1 MTKILDRYLTLAFI
15 KIFLICFISLTGLY
29 IVIHLFTNLDEIV
42 RITGENGS
50 MKDTLLS
57 FYGPR
62 VLEFFDRMAGVLIL
76 IAGIFSIALMQR
88 RRELTAIQ
96 AAGVGK
102 FRMVRPIVYASI
114 AIITLSVL
122 NREFL
127 LPKYKQQLT
136 RTAQN
141 WDDNDA
147 LGMNITKDHDTGILF
162 RGEQLEPAH
171 QRIRGP
177 IIQLPIYLSDSISRM
192 NADYGYLKPASVHH
206 PAGITMHNLTKP
218 ENMLEISNMKIG
230 DKVVVFSPKDCS
242 WLKPNQCFIA
252 TNVTLEQLAFGQ
264 EDSGYESLGEM
275 IASVKQ
281 PSQWYSRGK
290 RIAIHSRIIR
300 PVLDIV
306 LLLFGLPLIIS
317 QTNKNLLAAAGI
329 SVGVILLVQVTT
341 LGSQSLGS
349 LSIIKSAALAAWLP
363 AIIFVPLASLSMRT
377 LRR

>member
-1 MTKILDRYLTLAFI
+1 MKIIDRYLTFAFI

-42 RITGENGS
+42 EIAEATGS
-50 MKDTLLS
+50 MKDTLLN

-62 VLEFFDRMAGVLIL
+62 ALEFFDRMAGILIL
-76 IAGIFSIALMQR
+76 IAGIFAIAMMQR

-102 FRMVRPIVYASI
+102 FRMVRPIIIASLVVV
-114 AIITLSVL
+114 ALSVL
-122 NREFL
+122 NREIL
-127 LPKYKQQLT
+127 LPKFKVQLT

-141 WDDNDA
+141 WDENES

-162 RGEQLEPAH
+162 RGEKLEPS
-171 QRIRGP
+171 QERIREP
-177 IIQLPIYLSDSISRM
+177 VVQLPIYLSDTISRM
-192 NADYGYLKPASVHH
+192 NARFGYLLPAHKNH
-206 PAGITMHNLTKP
+206 PAGIKLQKVSKP
-218 ENMLEISNMKIG
+218 ENMMDVPSMKIG
-230 DKVVVFSPKDCS
+230 EQVVVYSPRDYH
-242 WLKPNQCFIA
+242 WLKAEQCFVV
-252 TNVTLEQLAFGQ
+252 TNINLQQLAFGQ

-275 IASVKQ
+275 IASTKQ

-306 LLLFGLPLIIS
+306 LLMLGLPLIIS

-329 SVGVILLVQVTT
+329 SVGIILLVQVTT

-349 LSIIKSAALAAWLP
+349 LSLIKSAALSAWLP
-363 AIIFVPLASLSMRT
+363 AIIFIPLASLSMRT

>member
-1 MTKILDRYLTLAFI
+1 MKILDRYLTFAFI

-42 RITGENGS
+42 EIAEATGS
-50 MKDTLLS
+50 MKDTLLN

-62 VLEFFDRMAGVLIL
+62 VLEFFDRMAGILIL

-102 FRMVRPIVYASI
+102 SRMVRPIIIASLVVVALGI
-114 AIITLSVL
+114 M
-122 NREFL
+122 NRELL
-127 LPKYKQQLT
+127 LPKFKAQLT

-141 WDDNDA
+141 WDENET
-147 LGMNITKDHDTGILF
+147 LGMSITKDHDTGILF
-162 RGEQLEPAH
+162 RGEKLEPAKD
-171 QRIRGP
+171 RIVKP
-177 IIQLPIYLSDSISRM
+177 VVQLPIYLSDTISRM
-192 NADYGYLKPASVHH
+192 NARYGYLKEADKNH
-206 PAGITMHNLTKP
+206 PSGITLHKISKP
-218 ENMLEISNMKIG
+218 EDMMNVPSMKIG
-230 DKVVVFSPKDCS
+230 DQVIVYSPRDYS
-242 WLKPNQCFIA
+242 WLKPHQCFVVSKI
-252 TNVTLEQLAFGQ
+252 NLEQLAFGQ
-264 EDSGYESLGEM
+264 EDSGYESLSEM
-275 IASVKQ
+275 ITSAQQ

-306 LLLFGLPLIIS
+306 LLVLGLPLIIS

-329 SVGVILLVQVTT
+329 SVGVILLFQVTT

-363 AIIFVPLASLSMRT
+363 AIIFIPLASLSMRT
-377 LRR
+377 LRH

>member
-1 MTKILDRYLTLAFI
+1 
-15 KIFLICFISLTGLY
+15 
-29 IVIHLFTNLDEIV
+29 
-42 RITGENGS
+42 
-50 MKDTLLS
+50 MKDTLIS

-62 VLEFFDRMAGVLIL
+62 VLEFFDRMAGILIL

-102 FRMVRPIVYASI
+102 FRMVRPIVIASI
-114 AIITLSVL
+114 AVIVLSVL

-127 LPKYKQQLT
+127 LPKFKRQLT

-141 WDDNDA
+141 WDDEEA
-147 LGMNITKDHDTGILF
+147 LGMNITKDHDTGVLF
-162 RGEQLEPAH
+162 RGEKLEPSFE
-171 QRIRGP
+171 RIRSP
-177 IIQLPIYLSDSISRM
+177 IVQLPIYLSDTISRL
-192 NADYGYLKPASVHH
+192 NAEYGYLKPADVHH
-206 PAGITMHNLTKP
+206 PAGITLHNMTKP
-218 ENMLEISNMKIG
+218 EDMMEISSMKIG
-230 DKVVVFSPKDCS
+230 DEVVVFSPKDYS
-242 WLKPNQCFIA
+242 WLTPQQCFIA
-252 TNVTLEQLAFGQ
+252 TDITMEQLAFGQ

-290 RIAIHSRIIR
+290 RIVIHSRIIR

-349 LSIIKSAALAAWLP
+349 LSIIKSAASCC
-363 AIIFVPLASLSMRT
+363 LASSHYLYSACVAFDAHVAEVDEQAAKPLRLLSFCCFCCFGANCISRT
-377 LRR
+377 VTRGTTPVDAPILIGLFAAG